1 MKRPT
6 EQSQE
11 NKFMR
16 KRHFVIL
23 VALMCFVMPFFVLGA
38 SGKSGVRVT
47 RIPKRKLGM
56 AVKAVGEFA
65 YNAKL
70 NRWECVE
77 CENAAGQPVSD
88 KHPVIFKPV
97 MIGKQKVPAYYNAG
111 NMMADPC
118 DRTHYIITDKSYA
131 IAISIDCS
139 DSDERLDRHV
149 RSFSLPRGVHAIRA
163 KEGAGWQVID

>member
-1 MKRPT
+1 MYPTMKRPT

-11 NKFMR
+11 NRFMR

-23 VALMCFVMPFFVLGA
+23 VALMCFVIPFFVLGA

-70 NRWECVE
+70 YRWECVE
-77 CENAAGQPVSD
+77 CENAVGQPVSC
-88 KHPVIFKPV
+88 KHSGIFKSV
-97 MIGKQKVPAYYNAG
+97 IVGKQKVGLVQIWSTWWCARA
-111 NMMADPC
+111 
-118 DRTHYIITDKSYA
+118 
-131 IAISIDCS
+131 
-139 DSDERLDRHV
+139 
-149 RSFSLPRGVHAIRA
+149 RGPLSA
-163 KEGAGWQVID
+163 